1 MYCKSQ
7 IKLKVIHNLYIKT
20 IFYVLLQNVT
30 LFPNRAMRV
39 YYYIYILL
47 LSLLPTAL
55 LSQEAGEKVRV
66 YGKISDAAT
75 DAPLPYTSVRVR
87 NTTNGCSSDNNGNF
101 SFYTSLQD
109 TLIISSIGYKEERIP
124 LSKNT
129 KLPLN
134 ISMKAIDYTLSEVTI
149 KPKKEK
155 YSRKNNPAVTLVKEI
170 IGHKDRN
177 DIKNKTFYS
186 RKRHEILN
194 LALNNFKI
202 TEKPKKSGN
211 KFKFLEEYIDTS
223 LISGKPI
230 LNVSAREII
239 ATDYFRQDP
248 ERERK
253 HIIARRRNGIDDIF
267 TTAEIDGLFEEVF
280 KDVDIYQDNITIF
293 RSKFVSPL
301 SKLGTNFYRYYIMD
315 TVAIEGEEYI
325 DLTFAPFNAE
335 SFGFTGHMYV
345 ATDSS
350 HFIKAVDMTVP
361 SDINMNFVEYMNI
374 KQSFNRLDDGTR
386 LLDNEKLIC
395 EFKIINAANGF
406 YANRNVSYTDYNFES
421 NDKANE
427 ILKSPTAVVEDEN
440 SMKRSKEFW
449 SENRIMA
456 VSEKE
461 QSVGS
466 MMERL
471 RANPF
476 YYWTEKCVSF
486 LFTGW
491 VPLRK
496 NDPPAFYGPVNTTFS
511 YNGLEGLRLRA
522 GAMTSA
528 YLNPHLF
535 GRFYVAYGVKDN
547 KWKYMGELEYSFKK
561 KKEHANEF
569 PIHSL
574 RLGYTHDIFQ
584 YGQNYLYTNKD
595 NFVLSLK
602 RGDDNKI
609 GYVRKAELTYTHE
622 LHNHFSY
629 KLTLRNRIDIESRF
643 IKFEQTKTIDGTTTS
658 TFVPD
663 LKQSEVELALRY
675 APGEKFLQS
684 KWNRI
689 SLLPEKPVFTLSHKV
704 GFKGILGSKFYY
716 HHTEARFEKR
726 FWFSA
731 FGHTDCIIK
740 AGKVWNKVPYP
751 LLIIPNTNLSYTI
764 QKESYWLM
772 NPMEF
777 FTDQYA
783 SWDISYHMNGLL
795 FNRIPLIRKL
805 NWREVITCR
814 GMFGHLSEK
823 NRPDPLNTGDLF
835 KLPYTDN
842 EYGNHYLKSDIPYIE
857 ASVGIENIFKVLRVD
872 YVRRFTYTDLPGI
885 SKWGIRIQFHVQF

>member
-1 MYCKSQ
+1 MTVFFHKQ
-7 IKLKVIHNLYIKT
+7 MRT
-20 IFYVLLQNVT
+20 FLL
-30 LFPNRAMRV
+30 
-39 YYYIYILL
+39 YIYILL
-47 LSLLPTAL
+47 LLLAPSTA
-55 LSQEAGEKVRV
+55 LSQEAGEKVRI
-66 YGKISDAAT
+66 YGKISDSSTKEA
-75 DAPLPYTSVRVR
+75 LPYTSVRVR
-87 NTTNGCSSDNNGNF
+87 NTTNGCSSDNYGNF
-101 SFYTSLQD
+101 SFYASLSD
-109 TLIISSIGYKEERIP
+109 TLIISSIGYKEEHMP
-124 LSKNT
+124 LSKKT
-129 KLPLN
+129 RMPLR
-134 ISMKAIDYTLSEVTI
+134 ISMTPIEYTLGEVTI

-155 YSRKNNPAVTLVKEI
+155 YTRKDNPAVELVRNI
-170 IGHKDRN
+170 IKHRN
-177 DIKNKTFYS
+177 DNSEKSKPFYS
-186 RKRHEILN
+186 RKRHETLN
-194 LALNNFKI
+194 IALNNFDPSKNNHFG
-202 TEKPKKSGN
+202 KR
-211 KFKFLEEYIDTS
+211 FKFLEEYIDTS

-239 ATDYFRQDP
+239 GTDYYRQKP

-253 HIIARRRNGIDDIF
+253 HVAARNRNGIDDIF
-267 TTAEIDGLFEEVF
+267 TTSEIDGLFEEAF
-280 KDVDIYQDNITIF
+280 KDVDIFQDNVTIF
-293 RSKFVSPL
+293 RNKFVSPL
-301 SKLGTNFYRYYIMD
+301 SKLGPGFYRYYIMD
-315 TVAIEGEEYI
+315 TVDIDGEKYI

-335 SFGFTGHMYV
+335 SFGFTGHIYV

-350 HFIKAVDMTVP
+350 YYIKSVDMNVP

-374 KQSFNRLDDGTR
+374 KQSYSKLEDGTR
-386 LLDNEKLIC
+386 ILNNEKLIC
-395 EFKIINAANGF
+395 EFKIIDAINGF
-406 YANRNVSYTDYNFES
+406 YAHRNVSYADYNFVSDE
-421 NDKANE
+421 KAEE
-427 ILKSPTAVVEDEN
+427 ILKSPTPVVEDEN
-440 SMKRSKEFW
+440 SMKRSKEYW
-449 SENRIMA
+449 SANRINT

-466 MMERL
+466 MMEKL
-471 RANPF
+471 RANPL
-476 YYWTEKCVSF
+476 YYWTEKCISF

-496 NDPPAFYGPVNTTFS
+496 YDPPVFYGPVNTTFS
-511 YNGLEGLRLRA
+511 YNGLEGLRLRT

-535 GRFYVAYGVKDN
+535 GRFYVAYGCKDN
-547 KWKYMGELEYSFKK
+547 KWKYMGEFEYSFKK
-561 KKEHANEF
+561 KKEYANEF

-574 RLGYTHDIFQ
+574 RLRYEHDIFQ
-584 YGQNYLYTNKD
+584 YGQDYLYTNKD

-602 RGDDNKI
+602 RGSDNKT
-609 GYVRKAELTYTHE
+609 GYVRKAELAYTHE

-643 IKFEQTKTIDGTTTS
+643 IKFERTQTIDGTSTS

-663 LKQSEVELALRY
+663 LKQSEIELTLRY
-675 APGEKFLQS
+675 APNEKFLQS
-684 KWNRI
+684 KWDRF
-689 SLLPEKPVFTLSHKV
+689 SLLPEKPVFTLSHKI
-704 GFKGILGSKFYY
+704 GFKGILGSEFKY
-716 HHTEARFEKR
+716 HHTEARFQKR

-783 SWDISYHMNGLL
+783 SWDVSYHMNGLL

-814 GMFGHLSEK
+814 GMFGYLSEK
-823 NRPDPLNTGDLF
+823 NRPDPLNTGVLY
-835 KLPYTDN
+835 KLPYADT
-842 EYGNHYLKSDIPYIE
+842 EYDNHYLKSNIPYVE

-872 YVRRFTYTDLPGI
+872 YVRRFTYANLPGI
-885 SKWGIRIQFHVQF
+885 SKWGIRIQFHIQF